1 MLRMATGMKDYA
13 VGFKEQFA
21 LDDEVIKKID
31 KSMDSNLQKTEK
43 QTKILKIEQSYAFSG
58 IFKKMLM
65 LAVALGVFVFMFMF
79 IRMFPN
85 KRYYNYWN
93 K

>member
-1 MLRMATGMKDYA
+1 MQVDMLRMATGMKDYA

-43 QTKILKIEQSYAFSG
+43 
-58 IFKKMLM
+58 
-65 LAVALGVFVFMFMF
+65 
-79 IRMFPN
+79 
-85 KRYYNYWN
+85 
-93 K
+93 